1 MRKDAEFFE
10 ERDVE
15 LIYIAKRLSEA
26 KALEALLT
34 SAGLDYLVE
43 TDQYFGGII
52 FQRARIGAFFYVPA
66 EAAAQSRQVMEAGG
80 YRPREAPSEGAT
92 AQQRS

>member
-1 MRKDAEFFE
+1 MRKDADFFG

-26 KALEALLT
+26 QALEALLA

-43 TDQYFGGII
+43 PDQYFGGFI
-52 FQRARIGAFFYVPA
+52 FQRVRIGAFFYVPA
-66 EAAAQSRQVMEAGG
+66 EAAAQARQVMEAEG
-80 YRPREAPSEGAT
+80 YRPQKTPPEGAT
-92 AQQRS
+92 AQPG